1 MYKKYILRCSALV
14 LALLLTVQTGVL
26 PVWASEEPETAETET
41 ALLQEET
48 EEVFPEEETEEVL
61 PEEETEEVFPEEE
74 TEASAVEEDVTEDDM
89 SVDVVDGSEKD
100 AAEVGVRAS
109 AEDAAAAERLKEE
122 LSKNGNP
129 VTQYVN
135 DEDHRIKTTV
145 WAKGI
150 TPPEMSAFIK
160 EEDEVQGAKYVTY
173 RTPYEENKGWYDVN
187 KTIGRPLDSKLCYA
201 AAASNA
207 LHWWL
212 EQNGS
217 YIDRYLNEY
226 PDDPKKQ
233 DLRTLRNSFVSQADS
248 EIYKRYI
255 LQFSSRQEGFWSD
268 LLVDQ
273 FVNGYVPNENGA
285 TNHSEAVKEKLV
297 QNGPSDKGGFLYDI
311 FGTTLLTDRMS
322 GGDFR
327 TFGNDLKT
335 NFMNGNLVLID
346 YKASAIN
353 HVVTIWGAEYDVD
366 GQISAVYLTDSD
378 DEDKASSQGMVRY
391 MVKNLNGMPIF
402 STNINGMSGS
412 TIGYIQTV
420 SLGQQ
425 IWEKRLNADPNAPKI
440 PLALEWG
447 NTEFTYNGSAHLP
460 YVRAVQNIE
469 GEDDVLV
476 FVEGAQTDA
485 GVHTANVVI
494 KGASAGRYELP
505 DGGKKEF
512 VIQKAVPK
520 VKLTAK
526 LSQDK
531 KVVNIEIRVTGT
543 NNERPTGTVT
553 IKNGQDVIADQ
564 VLLTNGEAV
573 YTWTNLP
580 LGNHSITAEF
590 KPAADGVGKNYEKA
604 NSNSA
609 WIDLP
614 KKEQNAL
621 SLIPVGDKKY
631 GDGDFLLAT
640 TGGSGKGAVT
650 YSCSADGVLSISGD
664 TAVIVGAG
672 TTTVTAVKAGDDTY
686 NSTSATYTITVAK
699 ADAPQITYPSAGSL
713 VYGQKLAQSV
723 LSGGS
728 TEYGNFV
735 WDNGEQIPE
744 AGDSSYTV
752 RFIPDSDTLQNYE
765 TITQVTKAVT
775 VAVGKADSAIAL
787 KVEVKSDGKQAE
799 LSASVG
805 KVPQGA
811 GVTGT
816 VTFVAVKDDG
826 SVLTEIARAVPII
839 NGTATYVWSGMP
851 PQSYQVQARYGGDK
865 NYKAVASQTVQVDLG
880 SVGKPKF
887 IILLYEN
894 TLGRYP
900 SQGEIDY
907 WERELSNGRTGADTA
922 YGFLFSEEFQNK
934 NYGNSEYVEHLYLSL
949 MGRSSDSAGMAYW
962 VKRLEDGMSRNYVF
976 GQFINSREFGNL
988 CSTYG
993 IERGAATLTEERD
1006 KNYDVTRF
1014 VARNYTQFLGRNY
1027 DAEGLN
1033 YWTEFINNRTKSMQD
1048 VAFGFVFSPECENKN
1063 LSDYEFVAM
1072 LYRGCFDREGD
1083 RAGIDYW
1090 VEKLRSGEK
1099 DRMGVFYGFANSQE
1113 FADMVKSYG
1122 L

>member
-1 MYKKYILRCSALV
+1 MLKCSAIV
-14 LALLLTVQTGVL
+14 LALLLTIQAGVL
-26 PVWASEEPETAETET
+26 PVWASEETETVETET
-41 ALLQEET
+41 ALLPEEGT
-48 EEVFPEEETEEVL
+48 EEVFPEEETEESVGQEPDTEEGTSAGDSTEL
-61 PEEETEEVFPEEE
+61 SMEEIPEEE
-74 TEASAVEEDVTEDDM
+74 
-89 SVDVVDGSEKD
+89 
-100 AAEVGVRAS
+100 
-109 AEDAAAAERLKEE
+109 AAAAADDAFAAADDTAAAADDAFAAEKLKEE
-122 LSKNGNP
+122 LSKNGNE

-135 DEDHRIKTTV
+135 DEDQKIKTTV
-145 WAKGI
+145 WVKGV
-150 TPPEMSAFIK
+150 TPPDISEFIK
-160 EEDEVQGAKYVTY
+160 EKDPQYVKYWM
-173 RTPYEENKGWYDVN
+173 PYQADKGWYDVN
-187 KTIGRPLDSKLCYA
+187 KTIGRAEDSKLCYA

-207 LHWWL
+207 IHWWL
-212 EQNGS
+212 EQNET
-217 YIDRYLNEY
+217 YIDRYLAQY
-226 PDDPKKQ
+226 PDNTKNP
-233 DLRTLRNSFVSQADS
+233 DLETLRDSFVSQSDS
-248 EIYKRYI
+248 EIYKRFI
-255 LQFSSRQEGFWSD
+255 RQFSSRQDGFWSD
-268 LLVDQ
+268 ILVDQ
-273 FVNGYVPNENGA
+273 FVNGYVPNEQGA
-285 TNHSEAVKEKLV
+285 TNHSEAARERLV
-297 QNGPSDKGGFLYDI
+297 QNGPSDKGGYFYDI
-311 FGTTLLTDRMS
+311 FGTTLLTERMS
-322 GGDFR
+322 GGSFQ

-335 NFMNGNLVLID
+335 NVTEGNLVLID
-346 YKASAIN
+346 YKIGGIS
-353 HVVTIWGAEYDVD
+353 HVVTIWGVEYDTD
-366 GQISAVYLTDSD
+366 GQISAVYLADSD
-378 DEDKASSQGMVRY
+378 DEETPNEITPYGMVRY
-391 MVKNLNGMPIF
+391 MVKNVNGRPVL
-402 STNINGMSGS
+402 STNINGNQGS
-412 TIGYIQTV
+412 QINYIQTV

-425 IWEKRLNADPNAPKI
+425 IWENRLDVDPSEPKI
-440 PLALEWG
+440 PLALEWED
-447 NTEFTYNGSAHLP
+447 TEFTYDGYSHLP
-460 YVRAVQNIE
+460 YVQAVNIE
-469 GEDDVLV
+469 PGDDVVVLL
-476 FVEGAQTDA
+476 EGAQTDA
-485 GVHTANVVI
+485 GVYTANVVI

-526 LSQDK
+526 LNQDK
-531 KVVNIEIRVTGT
+531 TAVNIEIRVTGT

-564 VLLTNGEAV
+564 VLLTNGEAA

-590 KPAADGVGKNYEKA
+590 EPAADGVGKNYEKA
-604 NSNSA
+604 ASNPA

-614 KKEQNAL
+614 KKEQSAL
-621 SLIPVGDKKY
+621 SILPVGDKKY

-650 YSCSADGVLSISGD
+650 YSCSTDDVLSISDD
-664 TAVIVGAG
+664 TAAIVGAG

-686 NSTSATYTITVAK
+686 NSTSATCTITVAK

-728 TEYGNFV
+728 TEYGSFV

-744 AGDSSYTV
+744 AGNSSYTI

-775 VAVGKADSAIAL
+775 VAVGKANPAIAL

-826 SVLTEIARAVPII
+826 SVLTEIAGAVPII

-865 NYKAVASQTVQVDLG
+865 NYKAVASQTVQTDLG

-922 YGFLFSEEFQNK
+922 YGFLFSKEFQNK

-949 MGRSSDSAGMAYW
+949 MGRPSDSSGMAYW
-962 VKRLEDGMSRNYVF
+962 VKRLENGMSRNYVF

-1014 VARNYTQFLGRNY
+1014 VARNYTQFLGRDY

-1048 VAFGFVFSPECENKN
+1048 IAFGFVFSPECENKN

-1083 RAGIDYW
+1083 SAGIGYW

-1099 DRMGVFYGFANSQE
+1099 DRLGVFYGFANSQE

>member
-1 MYKKYILRCSALV
+1 METEN
-14 LALLLTVQTGVL
+14 ALL
-26 PVWASEEPETAETET
+26 PEG
-41 ALLQEET
+41 T
-48 EEVFPEEETEEVL
+48 EEVFPEEETEEL
-61 PEEETEEVFPEEE
+61 LPEEE

-526 LSQDK
+526 LNQDK
-531 KVVNIEIRVTGT
+531 TAVNIEIRVTGT

-553 IKNGQDVIADQ
+553 IKNGQDVISDQ

-590 KPAADGVGKNYEKA
+590 EPAADGVGKNYEKA
-604 NSNSA
+604 ASNPA

-614 KKEQNAL
+614 KKEQSAL
-621 SLIPVGDKKY
+621 SILPVGDKKY

-650 YSCSADGVLSISGD
+650 YSCSADGVLSISDD
-664 TAVIVGAG
+664 TAEIVGAG

-686 NSTSATYTITVAK
+686 NSTSATCTITVAK

-728 TEYGNFV
+728 TEYGSFV

-744 AGDSSYTV
+744 AGNSSYTV

-775 VAVGKADSAIAL
+775 VAVGKADPAIAL

-805 KVPQGA
+805 KVPQGTD
-811 GVTGT
+811 VTGT
-816 VTFVAVKDDG
+816 VAFVAVKDDG
-826 SVLTEIARAVPII
+826 SVLTEIARAVPVI
-839 NGTATYVWSGMP
+839 NGTVTYVWSGMP

-865 NYKAVASQTVQVDLG
+865 NYKAVASQTVQTDLG

-922 YGFLFSEEFQNK
+922 YGFLFSKEFQNK

-949 MGRSSDSAGMAYW
+949 MGRPSDSAGMAYW

-1014 VARNYTQFLGRNY
+1014 VARNYTQFLGRDY

-1083 RAGIDYW
+1083 SAGIGYW

-1099 DRMGVFYGFANSQE
+1099 DRLGVFYGFANSQE

>member
-41 ALLQEET
+41 ALLQ
-48 EEVFPEEETEEVL
+48 
-61 PEEETEEVFPEEE
+61 EETEEVFPEEE

-311 FGTTLLTDRMS
+311 FGTTLLTERMS

-476 FVEGAQTDA
+476 FVEGAQTNA

-752 RFIPDSDTLQNYE
+752 RFIPNSDTLQNYE
-765 TITQVTKAVT
+765 TITQVTKTVT
-775 VAVGKADSAIAL
+775 VAVRKANPAIAL

-816 VTFVAVKDDG
+816 VTFVAVKEDG
-826 SVLTEIARAVPII
+826 SVLTEIAKAVPAI

-949 MGRSSDSAGMAYW
+949 MGRPSDSAGMAYW

>member
-14 LALLLTVQTGVL
+14 LALLLSVQTGVL
-26 PVWASEEPETAETET
+26 PVWASEEPETVETET
-41 ALLQEET
+41 APLQKETEEVFQEEATEELLPEEGTEEVFPQEET
-48 EEVFPEEETEEVL
+48 EESV
-61 PEEETEEVFPEEE
+61 
-74 TEASAVEEDVTEDDM
+74 SEEDVTEDDM
-89 SVDVVDGSEKD
+89 SADYVDGSEKD

-109 AEDAAAAERLKEE
+109 AEDVADAERLKEE

-173 RTPYEENKGWYDVN
+173 RTPYQENKGWYDVN

-212 EQNGS
+212 EQNES

-226 PDDPKKQ
+226 PDDTKKQ
-233 DLRTLRNSFVSQADS
+233 DLKTLRNSFVSQADS

-255 LQFSSRQEGFWSD
+255 SQFSSRQEGFWSD

-273 FVNGYVPNENGA
+273 FVNGYVPNENGG
-285 TNHSEAVKEKLV
+285 TNHSEAVREKLV

-327 TFGNDLKT
+327 TFGNDLKI

-425 IWEKRLNADPNAPKI
+425 IWERRLNADPNAPKI
-440 PLALEWG
+440 PLTLEWG
-447 NTEFTYNGSAHLP
+447 RTEFSYNGSAQIP
-460 YVRAVQNIE
+460 NVRAVENIE

-526 LSQDK
+526 LNPDK
-531 KVVNIEIRVTGT
+531 TAVNIEIRVTGT
-543 NNERPTGTVT
+543 NNEKPTGTVT

-564 VLLTNGEAV
+564 VLLTNGEAA
-573 YTWTNLP
+573 YTWANLP
-580 LGNHSITAEF
+580 LGNHRITAEF
-590 KPAADGVGKNYEKA
+590 EPAADGVGKNYEKA
-604 NSNSA
+604 ASNPA

-614 KKEQNAL
+614 KKEQSAL
-621 SLIPVGDKKY
+621 SILPVGDKKY

-664 TAVIVGAG
+664 TAAIVGAG

-686 NSTSATYTITVAK
+686 NSTSATCTITVAK

-728 TEYGNFV
+728 TEYGSFV
-735 WDNGEQIPE
+735 WDNEEQIPE
-744 AGDSSYTV
+744 AGNGSYTI

-775 VAVGKADSAIAL
+775 VAVGKADPAIAL

-826 SVLTEIARAVPII
+826 SVLTEIARAVPVI

-865 NYKAVASQTVQVDLG
+865 NYKAVASQTVQTDLG

-922 YGFLFSEEFQNK
+922 YGFLFSDEFQNK

-949 MGRSSDSAGMAYW
+949 MGRPSDSAGMAYW

-1014 VARNYTQFLGRNY
+1014 VARNYTQFLGRHY

-1048 VAFGFVFSPECENKN
+1048 VAFGFVFSPECESKN

-1083 RAGIDYW
+1083 SAGIGYW

-1099 DRMGVFYGFANSQE
+1099 DRLGVFYGFANSQE